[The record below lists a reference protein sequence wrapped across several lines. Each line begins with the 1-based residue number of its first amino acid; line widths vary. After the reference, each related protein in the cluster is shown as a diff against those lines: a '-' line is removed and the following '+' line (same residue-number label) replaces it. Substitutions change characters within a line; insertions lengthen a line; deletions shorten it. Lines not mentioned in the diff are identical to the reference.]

1 MEISL
6 RVGDIAPDFE
16 AIDQNG
22 NKIRIS
28 ERKGRVTVLYFY
40 PKDFTPG
47 CTTEACN
54 FRDNFSEFSKRGIDV
69 IGVSV
74 DTENSHK
81 KFADKLNIPFLLLS
95 DKNKEIARKYNVLGV
110 ATAKR
115 VTFIIDKEGKI
126 AHIFEKVSPK
136 DHAREVLEKIEEL
149 KLN

>member
-6 RVGDIAPDFE
+6 KVGDIAPDFE

>member
-69 IGVSV
+69 IGISV

-95 DKNKEIARKYNVLGV
+95 DKNKEVARKYNVLGG

-115 VTFIIDKEGKI
+115 VTFIIDKEGRI

>member
-28 ERKGRVTVLYFY
+28 ERKGKVIVLYFY

-69 IGVSV
+69 IGISV

-95 DKNKEIARKYNVLGV
+95 DKNKEIARKYNVLGM